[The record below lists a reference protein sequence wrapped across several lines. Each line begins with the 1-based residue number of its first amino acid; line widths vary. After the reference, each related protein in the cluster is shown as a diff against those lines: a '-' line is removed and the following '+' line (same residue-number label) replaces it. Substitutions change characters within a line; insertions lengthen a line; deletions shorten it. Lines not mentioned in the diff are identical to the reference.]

1 MTTLTR
7 SVRFFSAFPTGVQA
21 HGRGTERKST
31 GGVAHIGVIIVASLA
46 GILFGFDMAVIAGIT
61 RALCEISSL
70 SAIALG
76 AVAISSA
83 R

>member
-7 SVRFFSAFPTGVQA
+7 SRRLFLVFPTGVQA

-31 GGVAHIGVIIVASLA
+31 GGVAHITVIIVASLA
-46 GILFGFDMAVIAGIT
+46 GILFGFDTAVIAGIT
-61 RALCEISSL
+61 RAPCEISSL
-70 SAIALG
+70 SAIAPE
-76 AVAISSA
+76 ATAISSA